1 MSKIFLCMSVIPSRV
16 LDPLFWD
23 NLNHLKN
30 QEEKFET
37 LFISIPKIYKRFPG
51 ESIDLKVFEKYDW
64 ITVIPLDL
72 DYGPACKFI
81 GPLLYKNDSLKDC
94 VLIVLDDDRKY
105 SCKMVGLYNNFF
117 KSYNHINV
125 ATGNRELYFN
135 TFMYQ
140 CMDPKFLDIREC
152 KSKYVSG
159 FMSFALHCRFD
170 WSKLLDYSF
179 LVLEKFPQAFFH
191 DEGIL
196 LNYFR
201 CFDIKVYNI
210 NFKMIEFV
218 DKEMINALCE
228 SNLNLRIPFEI
239 DCMKWT
245 VYYFKV
251 KQPFILNCKLRKKI
265 LLGS

>member
-1 MSKIFLCMSVIPSRV
+1 MSVIPSRV

-37 LFISIPKIYKRFPG
+37 LFISIPKSYNRFPN
-51 ESIDLKVFEKYDW
+51 EFVDYNLFEKYDW
-64 ITVIPLDL
+64 ITLITLDK
-72 DYGPACKFI
+72 DYGPASKFI
-81 GPLLYKNDSLKDC
+81 GPLLEKDFLRDGI
-94 VLIVLDDDRKY
+94 LIIIDDDRKY
-105 SCKMVGLYNNFF
+105 SSKMVGLYKNFF
-117 KSYNHINV
+117 ETHKDINV

-140 CMDPKFLDIREC
+140 CMEPKFLDIREC

-170 WSKLLDYSF
+170 WSKLMDYTF
-179 LVLEKFPQAFFH
+179 LVLEKFPVAFFH

-228 SNLNLRIPFEI
+228 SNLHLRIPFEW
-239 DCMKWT
+239 DCLKWT
-245 VYYFKV
+245 VDYYKI
-251 KQPFILNCKLRKKI
+251 KQPFISNCKLRKKI